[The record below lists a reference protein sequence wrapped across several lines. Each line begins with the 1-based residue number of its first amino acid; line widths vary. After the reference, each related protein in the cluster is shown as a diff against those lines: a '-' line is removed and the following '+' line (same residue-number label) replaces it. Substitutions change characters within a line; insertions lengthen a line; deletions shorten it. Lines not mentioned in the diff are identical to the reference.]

1 MTWKVTNRFLLVC
14 VILCAF
20 QLNAQAITA
29 NIAPQ
34 ASSTST
40 HEFDTIR
47 NYQTEKQIREDYKRF
62 EERKKQEQDQ
72 NIKEPEKKKKIKVKK
87 ATKEEYATKG
97 VYVEKIEVSP
107 SQILT
112 EKEIKNIIDD
122 YTQTNLTIEQ
132 LQEIVT
138 KINTLYLKKGFVT
151 ARAYLPEQEVENETI
166 KIMLL
171 EGKVGTVNIKG
182 NKWTRTS
189 YIKKRI
195 RQEEGQLFNIQTLEN
210 NIVNFNRYNEG
221 VALTGSLEAG
231 KEKLGTTDI
240 TLNAQEKSP
249 FHITALMDNTGRQ
262 TTGEYRGGLM
272 LQDDSLFGI
281 RDKLTLGAFAN
292 KNLVTPFV
300 DYNVPVNKN
309 DDRVGFSFSSS
320 YSKISNG
327 PYQLFNIESRSQNYS
342 LYYTHPFIRKP
353 WTELSSTV
361 SLNYKHSTTSF
372 DDVEIFKNEIAS
384 AQAGLNWRYDTA
396 KGIWYLNQNVSYA
409 FPLFDEDSNYL
420 KLDGGLLRLHDFG
433 HGFVGTLKANYQV
446 IPNRDVVPYADQFL
460 AGGAM
465 TVRGYSEGILIG
477 KNGYLVSME
486 MLFPL
491 APRYIQN
498 KEKTKQYPFLGNYVK
513 GFAFVDHAGVFP
525 YKGTG
530 EGSEGYNINDFLL
543 SVGVG
548 LRITLPKD
556 IMIKLSWGIPIIRN
570 NHEETT
576 QNARF
581 HFELCIAPDIDAIL
595 KLRRPKHTEPL

>member
-1 MTWKVTNRFLLVC
+1 MNWKNVNRFFIVFA
-14 VILCAF
+14 ILFAC
-20 QLNAQAITA
+20 QSEGHAIA
-29 NIAPQ
+29 IAPQ
-34 ASSTST
+34 AGSTGA
-40 HEFDTIR
+40 HEFDTIKK
-47 NYQTEKQIREDYKRF
+47 YQTEKQIREDFKKF
-62 EERKKQEQDQ
+62 EERKDQDQ
-72 NIKEPEKKKKIKVKK
+72 QQEIKNPEKKKKIKVKK
-87 ATKEEYATKG
+87 AKKEEYATKG
-97 VYVEKIEVSP
+97 VYVERIEVTP

-112 EKEIKNIIDD
+112 EAEIKDIIDE
-122 YTQTNLTIEQ
+122 YTQTNLTFQ
-132 LQEIVT
+132 DLQEIVA
-138 KINTLYLKKGFVT
+138 KINNLYLKKGFVT
-151 ARAYLPEQEVENETI
+151 ARAFLPEQEIENETI
-166 KIMLL
+166 KIQLL
-171 EGKVGTVNIKG
+171 EGKVGTINIDG

-195 RQEEGQLFNIQTLEN
+195 KQQEGTLFNIQALEN
-210 NIVNFNRYNEG
+210 NIVNFNRYNDG

-231 KEKLGTTDI
+231 KEKMGTTDI
-240 TLNAQEKSP
+240 TLNVQEKSP

-272 LQDDSLFGI
+272 FQDDSLFGI
-281 RDKLTLGAFAN
+281 RDKLTIGAFAN
-292 KNLVTPFV
+292 KNLVTPFA
-300 DYNVPVNKN
+300 DYNIPVNKN

-320 YSKISNG
+320 YSEIANG
-327 PYQLFNIESRSQNYS
+327 PYQLFDIESRSQNYS

-353 WTELSSTV
+353 WTELSSTASV
-361 SLNYKHSTTSF
+361 NYKRSVTSF
-372 DDVEIFKNEIAS
+372 DGVDIFENEIAS

-409 FPLFDEDSNYL
+409 FPIFDKNSNYL
-420 KLDGGLLRLHDFG
+420 KLDGGILRLHDFG
-433 HGFVGTLKANYQV
+433 HGFMGTLKANYQV

-465 TVRGYSEGILIG
+465 TARGYSEGILVG

-486 MLFPL
+486 MLFPI

-498 KEKTKQYPFLGNYVK
+498 KEKTKQYPFIGNYVK

-525 YKGTG
+525 YKGSG
-530 EGSEGYNINDFLL
+530 DGAEGYNIDDFLL

-556 IMIKLSWGIPIIRN
+556 VMVKLTWGIPIIRN
-570 NHEETT
+570 KHEETT

-595 KLRRPKHTEPL
+595 KLRRPKTKETL